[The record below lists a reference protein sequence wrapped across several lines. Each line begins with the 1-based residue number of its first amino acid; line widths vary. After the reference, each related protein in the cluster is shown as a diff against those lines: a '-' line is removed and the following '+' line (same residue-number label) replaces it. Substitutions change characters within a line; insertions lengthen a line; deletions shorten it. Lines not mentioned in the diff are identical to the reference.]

1 MGKSMVKWLSF
12 LVLIPLSVLAD
23 VINIKE
29 SAPEVYEVK
38 KGDTLWDISSLY
50 LDKPWLWPE
59 LWRNNVHI
67 TNPHLI
73 YPGDEIRLRF
83 DEQGQPVMELVR
95 EEPKPVISLSPEG
108 KKVVKQPIPVGVV
121 SWSIIKPFVE
131 KAFVLSEQ
139 DYERMPYLL
148 GNYDGAVRFAS
159 GDVVL
164 SKTGFEQ
171 HDSYQVV
178 RKTQEIRDANGEVL
192 GLQIRHVADASVV
205 ESPKDD
211 QVLVRVEES
220 NLEAKRGDRL
230 MPWQAFSAEDMRF
243 EPGTGQRGA
252 IVANLENH
260 NLLGKY
266 NVVVVDLGEQ
276 DVSPG
281 TVLGIYQ
288 QGPKLYDADTPLYEH
303 ESNPMR
309 SAFGEGNEIQQP
321 AIKHG
326 DLVIFKTFENASY
339 GLITNATMVIRNGA
353 IVASP

>member
-12 LVLIPLSVLAD
+12 LFLIPLSVMAD

-73 YPGDEIRLRF
+73 YPGDELRLRF
-83 DEQGQPVMELVR
+83 DEQGQPVMDIVR
-95 EEPKPVISLSPEG
+95 ETPKPVITLSPEG
-108 KKVVKQPIPVGVV
+108 KKLVKQPIPVGVV
-121 SWSIIKPFVE
+121 PWALIKPFVE
-131 KAFVLSEQ
+131 KASLLSEEEYQ
-139 DYERMPYLL
+139 RMPYLL
-148 GNYDGAVRFAS
+148 GNYDGAVRFAT

-164 SKTGFEQ
+164 TKTGFEQ

-178 RKTQEIRDANGEVL
+178 RKTQEIRDQNGDVL
-192 GLQIRHVADASVV
+192 GYQIRHVADANVV
-205 ESPKDD
+205 EAPQDN

-220 NLEAKRGDRL
+220 NFEAKRGDRL
-230 MPWQAFSAEDMRF
+230 MPWQDFVAEDMRF
-243 EPGTGQRGA
+243 EPGASQRGV
-252 IVANLENH
+252 IVANLENY

-266 NVVVVDLGEQ
+266 NVVVVDIGAGE
-276 DVSPG
+276 VSPG

-288 QGPKLYDADTPLYEH
+288 QGPKVYDSETPLYEH

-339 GLITNATMVIRNGA
+339 GLITHATTVIRNGA